1 MVAIVDLAANHPVQV
16 VAFGDASP
24 GVPGAPLRSAE
35 LAYAGAA
42 GKEALLAW
50 AGCAGRGQPAGS
62 RASHIA
68 TVRLSTGQTVLQV
81 EFSAPSPL
89 GLLGGA

>member
-24 GVPGAPLRSAE
+24 GAPGAPLRSAE

-42 GKEALLAW
+42 GKKALLAGL
-50 AGCAGRGQPAGS
+50 AAQAVGNPEY